1 MSHYQPAP
9 IADEQPRWYVLRYK
23 NLSNAARERLRNAP
37 IEVFL
42 PLRTINHYDP
52 QQRRIVAIEE
62 PIINSYVFV
71 RGMLPE
77 AWQLGQELGY
87 YLWRRHTGDDS
98 RDNFITIH
106 DEDMRAFRR
115 AAELLALDF
124 RLYDPAEVDLQQ
136 DDEVVFLD
144 GELEGVRGY
153 LKTQQGRKG
162 GFVVVP
168 LALSD
173 SAPCDEVDSSFS
185 PSSSDSTAIS
195 QNGRQQ
201 QSPAGSSRQENTSKC
216 YSSSTPSIKRSRA
229 TLHPNA
235 LCYAIQA
242 RPEQL
247 GVVAFAP
254 GNRHLRDQ
262 LLSQKRH
269 VDRAEE
275 ELRTTGQFSPAARR
289 PLLAYL
295 RRFAHVQLDTALNQ
309 AHHQLMLYRI
319 YALLGLEE
327 NRRATEQ
334 LLVDHLFPALGGR
347 TALPQLLALFRATQ
361 QLHSSQD

>member
-9 IADEQPRWYVLRYK
+9 IANEQPRWYVLRYK
-23 NLSNAARERLRNAP
+23 NLSNAAKERLRNAQA
-37 IEVFL
+37 EVFL
-42 PLRTINHYDP
+42 PLQTVNQYDP
-52 QQRRIVAIEE
+52 QQRRLVPTEV

-71 RGMLPE
+71 RATLPE
-77 AWQLGQELGY
+77 AWKLGQELGY
-87 YLWRRHTGDDS
+87 HLWRRRAGDDA

-136 DDEVVFLD
+136 DDEVIFLD
-144 GELEGVRGY
+144 GDFQGVRGY

-168 LALSD
+168 LALSEAVEDAAD
-173 SAPCDEVDSSFS
+173 SRSSVDAAAS
-185 PSSSDSTAIS
+185 PRTSSSSEAPGGARLS
-195 QNGRQQ
+195 R
-201 QSPAGSSRQENTSKC
+201 SSSRANQQGAQSA
-216 YSSSTPSIKRSRA
+216 SRLA
-229 TLHPNA
+229 SLHPNA

-262 LLSQKRH
+262 LLSQQRH

-275 ELRTTGQFSPAARR
+275 ELRTAGQLSPAARR
-289 PLLAYL
+289 PLTAYL
-295 RRFAHVQLDTALNQ
+295 RRFAHVQLDTTLNQ

-327 NRRATEQ
+327 NRWATEQ
-334 LLVDHLFPALGGR
+334 VLIDHLFPALEGR
-347 TALPQLLALFRATQ
+347 AALPQLLALFRATQ
-361 QLHSSQD
+361 QLCTPHD